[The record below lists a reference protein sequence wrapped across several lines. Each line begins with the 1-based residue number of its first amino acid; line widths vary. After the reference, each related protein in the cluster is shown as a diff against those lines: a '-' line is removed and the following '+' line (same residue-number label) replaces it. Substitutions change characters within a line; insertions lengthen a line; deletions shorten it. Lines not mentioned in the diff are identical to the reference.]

1 MRHGKRIPK
10 LGRDHSHRK
19 AMLSNMAASLFE
31 NEVIK
36 TTGPRAK
43 ALRSF
48 AESLVT
54 FAKQGDLSARR
65 QVLRRIP
72 NKKIVSKLFDE
83 LAQRYQSRSGG
94 YTRIVKLGPR
104 RGDAAE
110 LCIVELVDRT
120 PTGAAETSAT
130 ESDDTQ
136 EESKE

>member
-1 MRHGKRIPK
+1 
-10 LGRDHSHRK
+10 
-19 AMLSNMAASLFE
+19 MLSNMAASLFE

-83 LAQRYQSRSGG
+83 LAPRYQSRSGG

-120 PTGAAETSAT
+120 PGGATGESGAP

>member
-1 MRHGKRIPK
+1 
-10 LGRDHSHRK
+10 
-19 AMLSNMAASLFE
+19 MLSNMAASLFE
-31 NEVIK
+31 NEIIR

-43 ALRSF
+43 ALRSL

-54 FAKQGDLSARR
+54 FAKKGDLSARR

-120 PTGAAETSAT
+120 PSTAT
-130 ESDDTQ
+130 QAGTPDDTAK
-136 EESKE
+136 EEE

>member
-1 MRHGKRIPK
+1 
-10 LGRDHSHRK
+10 
-19 AMLSNMAASLFE
+19 MLSNMAASLFE
-31 NEVIK
+31 NEIIK

-83 LAQRYQSRSGG
+83 LAQRYQSRRGG

-110 LCIVELVDRT
+110 LCIVELVDRARAT
-120 PTGAAETSAT
+120 ATETSAP
-130 ESDDTQ
+130 EKSDDTRK
-136 EESKE
+136 ESKE

>member
-1 MRHGKRIPK
+1 
-10 LGRDHSHRK
+10 
-19 AMLSNMAASLFE
+19 MLSNMAASLFE
-31 NEVIK
+31 NEMIK

-110 LCIVELVDRT
+110 LCILELVDRT
-120 PTGAAETSAT
+120 PAAAAETSAP

>member
-1 MRHGKRIPK
+1 
-10 LGRDHSHRK
+10 
-19 AMLSNMAASLFE
+19 MLSNMAASLFE

-54 FAKQGDLSARR
+54 FAKKGDLSARR

-120 PTGAAETSAT
+120 RATATETSAP

-136 EESKE
+136 QESKE

>member
-1 MRHGKRIPK
+1 
-10 LGRDHSHRK
+10 
-19 AMLSNMAASLFE
+19 MLSNMAASLFE
-31 NEVIK
+31 NELIK

-54 FAKQGDLSARR
+54 FAKKGDLSARR

-72 NKKIVSKLFDE
+72 NKKVVSKLFDE
-83 LAQRYQSRSGG
+83 LAPRYKSRSGG

-120 PTGAAETSAT
+120 PATAVETSAPDDDATKEET
-130 ESDDTQ
+130 EA
-136 EESKE
+136 